1 MAKTQKRSVS
11 YHEDLIES
19 LKDPEEAVGYL
30 RAALEESDMPEVFLV
45 ALRNVAEARGI
56 SQLARDTHLNRENL
70 YKMLSK
76 QGNPAL
82 GSLYAILDALGLKLS
97 VDLKEASLFPH
108 F

>member
-1 MAKTQKRSVS
+1 MAKAKKGSAS

-56 SQLARDTHLNRENL
+56 SRLAQETHLNRENL

-76 QGNPAL
+76 QGNPEL

-97 VDLKEASLFPH
+97 VELKEAS
-108 F
+108 